1 MPFIIADRVRETSI
15 TTGTGS
21 IALAGAVTGY
31 QSFDAVLDTAD
42 TTFYTIA
49 DQSGSNWEVGIG
61 TFTAPTTLA
70 RTTILSSSN
79 GGSVVTF
86 GAGTK
91 DVFISLPA
99 SRTNVEDQPN
109 LIEVNSSSAALRITQ
124 TGAGN
129 ALVVED
135 SSNPDATPFVVSAA
149 GDVGIGTSTPTV
161 KLDVNGSIN
170 GTWAGATIAV
180 ANGGTG
186 ATTLTGLVVGNGASA
201 FTAVT
206 APSGA
211 VVGTTD
217 TQTLTNK
224 RVTPRIGT
232 VGTATAGTITPTG
245 DTADQYNI
253 TALDTAATIAAPSGT
268 PVDGQHLIL
277 RFEDNGTGRALTWT
291 TSSGAYRAVGV
302 TLPTTTVASKATYV
316 GCIYNAQDV
325 FWDVVAAVTQA

>member
-232 VGTATAGTITPTG
+232 VGTATTITPTG

-253 TALDTAATIAAPSGT
+253 TALGSAATIAAPSGT

-277 RFEDNGTGRALTWT
+277 RFKDNGTVRALTWT